1 MAEMQHLKDTLKL
14 HQAEVLHE
22 VQLMTDTFKGDLVEV
37 VMQKDDLDQKIR
49 KLAHLSSEN
58 EASLKKLEDALR
70 SKISEQEALVEKYED
85 LLNKHKQLEN
95 SYYEAVEKLNIA
107 EKKLEEMFAKD
118 QIIQKFETVSADQK
132 NEMYKLSESYK
143 EILEKLLLTE
153 VAKTDI
159 DKEMQRLEVQ
169 LRLSNQKLKITETE
183 YKEKEDGFKKLVEGL
198 QEELRLLDRQ
208 VLKWSGDFRV
218 LNSEYRQTRLAL
230 DNGLGISFNELQ
242 KLRSASVEDMKYAKL
257 QLAECLSELQ
267 EVKAWLESVFHQK
280 IKLQNETRQQELR
293 LRYQQNVILDLKDEA
308 SRKGLELAEKS
319 RQLHILEIRVIETE
333 TKLKE
338 KEKEVLDK
346 DEEKREAIRQLC
358 LLIEYHWENS
368 NHLPNYSSGGNKNN
382 KLLATIS

>member
-22 VQLMTDTFKGDLVEV
+22 VQLMTDTLKGDLVEV
-37 VMQKDDLDQKIR
+37 AMQKDDLDQKIG
-49 KLAHLSSEN
+49 KLTHLSSEN

-85 LLNKHKQLEN
+85 LLNKHKQLED

-169 LRLSNQKLKITETE
+169 LRLSNQKT
-183 YKEKEDGFKKLVEGL
+183 
-198 QEELRLLDRQ
+198 Q
-208 VLKWSGDFRV
+208 
-218 LNSEYRQTRLAL
+218 
-230 DNGLGISFNELQ
+230 DN
-242 KLRSASVEDMKYAKL
+242 
-257 QLAECLSELQ
+257 
-267 EVKAWLESVFHQK
+267 
-280 IKLQNETRQQELR
+280 
-293 LRYQQNVILDLKDEA
+293 
-308 SRKGLELAEKS
+308 
-319 RQLHILEIRVIETE
+319 
-333 TKLKE
+333 
-338 KEKEVLDK
+338 
-346 DEEKREAIRQLC
+346 
-358 LLIEYHWENS
+358 
-368 NHLPNYSSGGNKNN
+368 
-382 KLLATIS
+382 